1 MFDTLSE
8 IWATLSHNKLRT
20 SLTGFAVSW
29 GIFMLIALLGA
40 GNGLLNAF
48 MNNRFEVETNSMEI
62 WPGRLS
68 KPYKGMKEGT
78 WISFDSKDVALLKSP
93 EFSDVIDIVSP
104 EISISSTIV
113 LGAQHVSANVRGAT
127 AEFKDIEKIKLESGR
142 FINSNDERDFAKV
155 VVINSRLAKNLLD
168 DKENYRRIMGSYVNI
183 NGLAFK
189 VIGIIHTD
197 EMSSSNYCYAPFE
210 VVKMLRGGSDRVD
223 GIVFTFHGLS
233 SIKENEQFEARLK
246 EAIARLHYASPDDTR
261 VAYIWNRFTQD
272 LQTNKAMNIINV
284 ALWILGIFTLVSG
297 IVGVSNIMLIS
308 VKERT
313 HEFGI
318 RKAIGARP
326 WSILKLI
333 LGESVTITAF
343 FGYIG
348 MLLGL
353 IACQVMNATI
363 ASNPLDVGINE
374 EGHMYLYIFKDPT
387 VGLGVAAGAT
397 ILIIAAGTLAGLI
410 PAWKASR
417 VKPIEALRDE

>member
-1 MFDTLSE
+1 M
-8 IWATLSHNKLRT
+8 
-20 SLTGFAVSW
+20 
-29 GIFMLIALLGA
+29 
-40 GNGLLNAF
+40 
-48 MNNRFEVETNSMEI
+48 
-62 WPGRLS
+62 
-68 KPYKGMKEGT
+68 
-78 WISFDSKDVALLKSP
+78 
-93 EFSDVIDIVSP
+93 
-104 EISISSTIV
+104 
-113 LGAQHVSANVRGAT
+113 GAQHVSANVRGAT
-127 AEFKDIEKIKLESGR
+127 AEFKDIEKIKLEAGR

-168 DKENYRRIMGSYVNI
+168 DKVNYRRIMGSYVNI

-197 EMSSSNYCYAPFE
+197 EMSSSNYCYAPFG

-223 GIVFTFHGLS
+223 GIVFTFHGLDS
-233 SIKENEQFEARLK
+233 MKENEQFEARLK
-246 EAIARLHYASPDDTR
+246 EAIARLHYAAPDDPR

-272 LQTNKAMNIINV
+272 MQSNKAMNIINV

-318 RKAIGARP
+318 RKAIGAKP

-353 IACQVMNATI
+353 IACRVMDKTI

-374 EGHMYLYIFKDPT
+374 EGHIYLYIFKDPT

-397 ILIIAAGTLAGLI
+397 ILIIVAGTLAGLI